1 MWTRPEAKWRVSAG
15 FWLVLGVLFYL
26 DEGVGLLPWGLLAC
40 LVHELGHLGAA
51 KCLGGHLEQAS
62 LTAVGAEM
70 AMGYSRTL
78 SYGEDTVVAL
88 AGPAANLV
96 LSVVFAH
103 WFGIAGIFLATMVA
117 RLLTTTWMDIF
128 VVFRKGFAQ
137 SPWRVYVRT
146 ALYAAVMLANM
157 AITQF
162 VLSLITI
169 QGIPGFIVQVI
180 VCSVVCNLLFL
191 VCYCRTKA
199 FGYVWMQFQNLVK
212 MLFRKY
218 ISKS

>member
-1 MWTRPEAKWRVSAG
+1 MVRDCR
-15 FWLVLGVLFYL
+15 
-26 DEGVGLLPWGLLAC
+26 
-40 LVHELGHLGAA
+40 HL
-51 KCLGGHLEQAS
+51 S
-62 LTAVGAEM
+62 
-70 AMGYSRTL
+70 
-78 SYGEDTVVAL
+78 
-88 AGPAANLV
+88 
-96 LSVVFAH
+96 
-103 WFGIAGIFLATMVA
+103 ATMVA

-157 AITQF
+157 AITRV